1 MEYKHIEVNYKD
13 KGGYN
18 CGFNAV
24 NDAKDI
30 RHGLGYT
37 VTRLQSK
44 FNVQLDEEIE
54 MMNSV
59 NDFEG
64 VREILN
70 RLPIRNLKV
79 KEYNKYMIEGGK
91 YELYIELESL
101 GYKPDFE
108 NFINEILSFMEF
120 EEGKDLY
127 EEINTAFD
135 GAGFDDDNR
144 LQAIFDVLE
153 HHGYTIEKI

>member
-13 KGGYN
+13 KSGDN

-30 RHGLGYT
+30 RNGLGYT
-37 VTRLQSK
+37 MTRLQSK

-108 NFINEILSFMEF
+108 NFINEILYFMEF

>member
-1 MEYKHIEVNYKD
+1 MEYKHIEVDYKD
-13 KGGYN
+13 RSGYK
-18 CGFNAV
+18 CGF
-24 NDAKDI
+24 DAINNVEDI
-30 RHGLGYT
+30 RNSLNYT
-37 VTRLQSK
+37 VTRLQRK
-44 FNVQLDEEIE
+44 FNVELDEEIE
-54 MMNSV
+54 MVNSV

-91 YELYIELESL
+91 CELYIELESL

-108 NFINEILSFMEF
+108 NFINEILHFMEF

-127 EEINTAFD
+127 EGINSAYD
-135 GAGFDDDNR
+135 SAGFDDNKR
-144 LQAIFDVLE
+144 LQSIFDVLE
-153 HHGYTIEKI
+153 RHGYTIVQL